1 MIILSQVTWLLNFI
15 PTFTWRHDSV
25 LLSLFSSL
33 NRFFP
38 EEGEALY
45 VDLPGKRASKVPQAT
60 VSVSI
65 LASNIC
71 QTGHGPDQ
79 RPWDHPDRGHCTLYD
94 SRENLNGA
102 TSMARKLNRSSY
114 LELVSNLKVKGY
126 LATLIT
132 CDISS
137 LGHSLPV
144 CCKTI
149 QKLFPSVTRSR
160 YSCHVRRSSEDC
172 YLYLIH
178 NICGSQRTL
187 LAIERPLFTWLLI
200 CATLISNLCFFFVS
214 LPVNMCLMY
223 KNKKH

>member
-60 VSVSI
+60 VSISI

-79 RPWDHPDRGHCTLYD
+79 RPWDHPDRGRCTLHD

-114 LELVSNLKVKGY
+114 LEFLALMEVMWLDQERSEEITRPRCLNSTTLSNG
-126 LATLIT
+126 I
-132 CDISS
+132 
-137 LGHSLPV
+137 P
-144 CCKTI
+144 
-149 QKLFPSVTRSR
+149 FR
-160 YSCHVRRSSEDC
+160 
-172 YLYLIH
+172 
-178 NICGSQRTL
+178 NIGDL
-187 LAIERPLFTWLLI
+187 
-200 CATLISNLCFFFVS
+200 
-214 LPVNMCLMY
+214 
-223 KNKKH
+223 HG